1 MLHVDLPTTAELEA
15 LAAHRGDLSVSIYL
29 PTTPLTQEAAADR
42 VALKNLAR
50 EAASQLQAAGAD
62 KRLVAPLEE
71 QLDDLV
77 DDDGFWRFQARSLA
91 VLATPEHVHTFRL
104 PSALTAI
111 AEVSDRFHLKPLL
124 RAVTFPQVAY
134 VLALS
139 ENAVRL
145 VEVSADLPAATARV
159 DGMPLS
165 AAGAVGKASI
175 NDRSPSGRIQ
185 GSEGKKVRLRQFAR
199 QVDQALRPLLAGGEV
214 PLLLAT
220 AHTLGPIYRSVN
232 SYPHLAA
239 ATLEGNPETL
249 SDAELAQLARPV
261 LDALHRERLAAWR
274 DLFASREAQGRATT
288 DVAVAARAAT
298 QGAVDSVLVDIDRS
312 VPGTVDE
319 TTGAVAFADQAG
331 AGSYGVVDEIA
342 RRVMATRGRVL
353 AVRKDDIPRGEAL
366 AAILRYPV

>member
-1 MLHVDLPTTAELEA
+1 MLYVDLPTAAELET
-15 LAAHRGDLSVSIYL
+15 LAAHRGGPSVSIYL

-50 EAASQLQAAGAD
+50 EAARQLREAGAD
-62 KRLVAPLEE
+62 KRLLASLEE

-77 DDDGFWRFQARSLA
+77 DDDAFWRFQARSLA
-91 VLATPEHVHTFRL
+91 VLATPEHAHTFRL
-104 PSALTAI
+104 PSALAPTVEA
-111 AEVSDRFHLKPLL
+111 SDRFHLKPLL
-124 RAVTFPQVAY
+124 RAVSFPQAAY

-145 VEVSADLPAATARV
+145 VEVSADLPAATAKV
-159 DGMPLS
+159 DGMPSS
-165 AAGAVGKASI
+165 AAAAVGKASI

-185 GSEGKKVRLRQFAR
+185 GSEGKKARLRQFAR

-249 SDAELAQLARPV
+249 SDAELARLARPV
-261 LDALHRERLAAWR
+261 LDGLHRERLAAWR
-274 DLFASREAQGRATT
+274 ELFAAREAQDRATT

-298 QGAVDSVLVDIDRS
+298 QGAVDSLLVDIDRS

-319 TTGAVAFADQAG
+319 ATGAVAFADRPG
-331 AGSYGVVDEIA
+331 AGSYGVADEIA
-342 RRVMATRGRVL
+342 RRVLAARGRVL
-353 AVRKDDIPRGEAL
+353 AVREDDIPRGQVL

>member
-1 MLHVDLPTTAELEA
+1 MLYVDLPTTAELEA
-15 LAAHRGDLSVSIYL
+15 LAAHRGEPSVSIYL
-29 PTTPLTQEAAADR
+29 PTTPLTQETAADR
-42 VALKNLAR
+42 VALRNLAR
-50 EAASQLQAAGAD
+50 EAARQLRAADTDRRPIA
-62 KRLVAPLEE
+62 LMEE

-77 DDDGFWRFQARSLA
+77 DDDAFWRFQARSLA

-104 PSALTAI
+104 PNALTPTV
-111 AEVSDRFHLKPLL
+111 EVSDRFHLKPLL

-145 VEVSADLPAATARV
+145 VEVSADLPAATAKV
-159 DGMPLS
+159 DGMPPS

-199 QVDQALRPLLAGGEV
+199 QVDQALHPLLAGGEV

-220 AHTLGPIYRSVN
+220 ARTLEPIYRSVN

-249 SDAELAQLARPV
+249 SDAELAGMARPV
-261 LDALHRERLAAWR
+261 LDGLHRDQLAAWR
-274 DLFASREAQGRATT
+274 ELFAGREAQSRATT

-298 QGAVDSVLVDIDRS
+298 QGAVDSILVDIDRS

-319 TTGAVAFADQAG
+319 ATGAVAFADGPG
-331 AGSYGVVDEIA
+331 AESYGVVDEIA
-342 RRVMATRGRVL
+342 RRVMAARGRVL
-353 AVRKDDIPRGEAL
+353 AVRTGDIPHGAAL